1 MSDTRLEVIPL
12 GGLGEFGMNM
22 MALRCRGDIIVI
34 DAGVLFPGH
43 ELLGVD
49 VIVPELEWLVDHR
62 DELRGLVC
70 THGHE
75 DHIGAVPY
83 VLSELNPPVYA
94 TAFTEALIR
103 RKLDEH
109 RLSEKPDLRRMRPG
123 QPFELGCF
131 KVHPIHVTHST
142 VDCVALAV
150 ETPLGTVI
158 HTADFKIDQSPV
170 DGKLFD
176 LHAFAEFGKKGVL
189 LLLSD
194 STNVDRPGFTPSE
207 RAVWPAF
214 EDLFASSESS
224 IFVSC
229 FSSATHRVQQ
239 IIDLSVNF
247 GRKVALVGRS
257 LTTASELAHDLGL
270 LRIPDGTLVR
280 PQDLYKVPRERR
292 TVIVSGTQ
300 GEPLSSMARAAVG
313 QHKYAVIEEG
323 DQVVMSARM
332 IPGNE
337 TAIFRMIDHL
347 CRRGAEVHY
356 GAHSPPWHVSGHAY
370 QEELKLILNLTRP
383 KYFVPVHG
391 EYRQLSGHA
400 RLAAP
405 LRDSGLEE
413 TFVLQSGETLVID
426 EYGARRGDDV
436 PVGRVFI
443 DLGTGDEIV
452 EEMVIRD
459 RRRISE
465 FGVIVPIVSIDSR
478 TGKVVGG
485 PEIIARGYAGADEEE
500 LLEEARELVEQT
512 VETST
517 REETADLGVME
528 EKIRAE
534 IRRYLTRKTSRS
546 NRPLIIPVVLE
557 T

>member
-1 MSDTRLEVIPL
+1 MT
-12 GGLGEFGMNM
+12 
-22 MALRCRGDIIVI
+22 
-34 DAGVLFPGH
+34 AG
-43 ELLGVD
+43 
-49 VIVPELEWLVDHR
+49 
-62 DELRGLVC
+62 
-70 THGHE
+70 
-75 DHIGAVPY
+75 
-83 VLSELNPPVYA
+83 
-94 TAFTEALIR
+94 R
-103 RKLDEH
+103 R
-109 RLSEKPDLRRMRPG
+109 
-123 QPFELGCF
+123 FELGCF
-131 KVHPIHVTHST
+131 VVHPIHVTHST
-142 VDCVALAV
+142 VDCVALAID
-150 ETPLGTVI
+150 TPLGTVI

-176 LHAFAEFGKKGVL
+176 LHTFAEYGKKGVL

-194 STNVDRPGFTPSE
+194 STNADHTGFTPSE

-214 EDLFASSESS
+214 EDLFASSNQAV
-224 IFVSC
+224 FFSC

-239 IIDLSVNF
+239 IIDLSVQY

-257 LTTASELAHDLGL
+257 LTTASELAHELGL

-280 PQDLYKVPRERR
+280 PQDLYKVPRNKQ

-323 DQVVMSARM
+323 DAVVMSARM

-356 GAHSPPWHVSGHAY
+356 GSHTPPWHVSGHGY
-370 QEELKLILNLTRP
+370 QEELKLILNLVRP
-383 KYFVPVHG
+383 RYFVPVHG
-391 EYRQLSGHA
+391 EYRQLTGHA

-405 LRDSGLEE
+405 LRDSGLEK
-413 TFVLQSGETLVID
+413 TFILQTGETLVID
-426 EYGARRGDDV
+426 EYGARKGEDV

-443 DLGTGDEIV
+443 DLGTGDEIL

-465 FGVIVPIVSIDSR
+465 FGVIVAIVSIDSR
-478 TGKVVGG
+478 TGRIESG
-485 PEIIARGYAGADEEE
+485 PEIISRGYAAADEEE
-500 LLEEARELVEQT
+500 LLGEGRALVERV

-517 REETADLGVME
+517 REEVADLGVME
-528 EKIRAE
+528 EKIRSE
-534 IRRYLTRKTSRS
+534 IRRYLTRKTSRA

>member
-1 MSDTRLEVIPL
+1 MIPL

-22 MALRCRGDIIVI
+22 LALRCRGDIVVI

-43 ELLGVD
+43 DLLGVD
-49 VIVPELEWLVDHR
+49 IIVPELEWLAEHR
-62 DELRGLVC
+62 KELRALVC

-103 RKLDEH
+103 RKLEER
-109 RLSEKPDLRRMRPG
+109 RLPNKPDLRRMRPG
-123 QPFELGCF
+123 DRIKAGCF
-131 KVHPIHVTHST
+131 TIQPIHVTHST
-142 VDCVALAV
+142 IDCVALAI

-158 HTADFKIDQSPV
+158 HTGDFKIDQSPV

-176 LHAFAEFGKKGVL
+176 LHTFAEYGKKGVL

-207 RAVWPAF
+207 RSVLPAF
-214 EDLFASSESS
+214 EDLFASSDGA
-224 IFVSC
+224 IFFSC

-239 IIDLSVNF
+239 IIDLSVQYD
-247 GRKVALVGRS
+247 RKVAMIGRS
-257 LTTASELAHDLGL
+257 LTTASELAHELGL
-270 LRIPDGTLVR
+270 LRIPDGTLIR
-280 PQDLYKVPRERR
+280 PQDLHKTPRDQQ
-292 TVIVSGTQ
+292 TLIVSGTQ
-300 GEPLSSMARAAVG
+300 GEPLSSMARASVG
-313 QHKYAVIEEG
+313 QHKHAVIEEG
-323 DQVVMSARM
+323 DNVVMSARM

-356 GAHSPPWHVSGHAY
+356 GTHTPPWHVSGHAY
-370 QEELKLILNLTRP
+370 QEELKLILNLVRP

-400 RLAAP
+400 KLAEP
-405 LRDSGLEE
+405 LRRSGLEE
-413 TFVLQSGETLVID
+413 SFVMQTGETLVID
-426 EYGARRGDDV
+426 EHGARRGEDV
-436 PVGRVFI
+436 QVGRVFI
-443 DLGTGDEIV
+443 DSGTGDEIL
-452 EEMVIRD
+452 EDIVIRD

-465 FGVIVPIVSIDSR
+465 FGVIVPIVSIDGR
-478 TGKVVGG
+478 TGKIVSG
-485 PEIIARGYAGADEEE
+485 PEIISRGYGAADEEE
-500 LLEEARELVEQT
+500 MMDEAAALVQRT
-512 VETST
+512 VESSS
-517 REETADLGVME
+517 REEVADLGVME
-528 EKIRAE
+528 EKIRSE
-534 IRRYLTRKTSRS
+534 IRRYITRKTSRS

>member
-1 MSDTRLEVIPL
+1 
-12 GGLGEFGMNM
+12 MNM
-22 MALRCRGDIIVI
+22 LALRCAGDIVVI

-49 VIVPELEWLVDHR
+49 VIVPELDWLAEHR
-62 DELRGLVC
+62 EELRAVIC

-83 VLSELNPPVYA
+83 VLSELNPPIYA

-103 RKLDEH
+103 RRLEEH
-109 RLSEKPDLRRMRPG
+109 VLANKPDLRRMRAG
-123 QPFELGCF
+123 EVFELGCF
-131 KVHPIHVTHST
+131 RVRPIHVTHST
-142 VDCVALAV
+142 VDCVALAI

-176 LHAFAEFGKKGVL
+176 LHAFGELGSQGVL

-214 EDLFASSESS
+214 EDLFASSDGAM
-224 IFVSC
+224 FFSC

-239 IIDLSVNF
+239 IIDLSYEY

-257 LTTASELAHDLGL
+257 LTTASELAHELGL
-270 LRIPDGTLVR
+270 LRIPGETLVR
-280 PQDLYKVPRERR
+280 PQELHKIPRDEQ

-313 QHKYAVIEEG
+313 QHKFAVIEEG
-323 DQVVMSARM
+323 DDVVMSARM

-337 TAIFRMIDHL
+337 TAVYRMIDHL

-356 GAHSPPWHVSGHAY
+356 GSHAPPWHVSGHAY
-370 QEELKLILNLTRP
+370 QEELKLILNLVRP

-391 EYRQLSGHA
+391 DYRQLSGHA

-405 LRDSGLEE
+405 LRGAGGLKE

-426 EYGARRGDDV
+426 EDGAKRGDEV

-443 DLGTGDEIV
+443 DLGTGDEIL

-465 FGVIVPIVSIDSR
+465 FGVIVPIVSIDSHS
-478 TGKVVGG
+478 GKVASG
-485 PEIIARGYAGADEEE
+485 PEIISRAYAVADEEE
-500 LLEEARELVEQT
+500 LLEGAREIVIAT
-512 VETST
+512 VETSS
-517 REETADLGVME
+517 REEVADLGVME
-528 EKIRAE
+528 EKIRSG
-534 IRRYLTRKTSRS
+534 IRRYLTKKTSRS
-546 NRPLIIPVVLE
+546 SRPLIIPVVLE

>member
-1 MSDTRLEVIPL
+1 
-12 GGLGEFGMNM
+12 MNM
-22 MALRCRGDIIVI
+22 LALRCAGDIVVI

-49 VIVPELEWLVDHR
+49 VIVPELDWLAEHR
-62 DELRGLVC
+62 DELRALVC

-83 VLSELNPPVYA
+83 VLSELNPPIYA

-109 RLSEKPDLRRMRPG
+109 RLPEKPDIRRMRPG
-123 QPFELGCF
+123 ETFELGCF
-131 KVHPIHVTHST
+131 TVRPIHVTHST

-150 ETPLGTVI
+150 ETPLGTVV

-176 LHAFAEFGKKGVL
+176 LHTFGELGKKGVL

-214 EDLFASSESS
+214 EDMFASSDGAM
-224 IFVSC
+224 FFSC

-239 IIDLSVNF
+239 IIDLSYEY
-247 GRKVALVGRS
+247 GRKVAMVGRS
-257 LTTASELAHDLGL
+257 LTTASELAHELGL
-270 LRIPDGTLVR
+270 LRIPDDTLVR
-280 PQDLYKVPRERR
+280 PQDLYKVPRDEQ

-323 DQVVMSARM
+323 DDVIMSARM

-337 TAIFRMIDHL
+337 TAIYRMIDHL

-356 GAHSPPWHVSGHAY
+356 GPHTPPWHVSGHAY
-370 QEELKLILNLTRP
+370 QEELKLILNLVRP

-400 RLAAP
+400 RLASP
-405 LRDSGLEE
+405 LRGSGGLEE
-413 TFVLQSGETLVID
+413 SFVLQSGETLVID
-426 EYGARRGDDV
+426 EDGARRGDEV
-436 PVGRVFI
+436 SVGRVFI
-443 DLGTGDEIV
+443 DQGTGDEIL

-465 FGVIVPIVSIDSR
+465 FGVIVPIVSIDGR
-478 TGKVVGG
+478 TGNVVSG
-485 PEIIARGYAGADEEE
+485 PEIISRGYAVADEEE
-500 LLEEARELVEQT
+500 LLEGARDVVQRT
-512 VETST
+512 VEGST
-517 REETADLGVME
+517 REEVADLGVME
-528 EKIRAE
+528 EKIRSD
-534 IRRYLTRKTSRS
+534 IRRYLTKKTSRS
-546 NRPLIIPVVLE
+546 SRPLIIPVVLE

>member
-1 MSDTRLEVIPL
+1 
-12 GGLGEFGMNM
+12 LGEFGMNM

-43 ELLGVD
+43 EMLGVD
-49 VIVPELEWLVDHR
+49 VIVPELEWLVER
-62 DELRGLVC
+62 RSELRGLIC

-83 VLSELNPPVYA
+83 FLSELNAPLYS

-103 RKLDEH
+103 R
-109 RLSEKPDLRRMRPG
+109 RLEERTLPEKPDLRRMRAG
-123 QPFELGCF
+123 ERFQLGCF
-131 KVHPIHVTHST
+131 SVLPIHVTHST
-142 VDCVALAV
+142 VDCVALAI

-176 LHAFAEFGKKGVL
+176 LHTFAEYGKKGVL
-189 LLLSD
+189 LLLAD

-214 EDLFASSESS
+214 EDLFASCPNAL
-224 IFVSC
+224 FFSC

-239 IIDLSVNF
+239 IIDLSVQF

-257 LTTASELAHDLGL
+257 LTTASELAHELGL

-280 PQDLYKVPRERR
+280 PQDLYKVPRAKQ

-300 GEPLSSMARAAVG
+300 GEPLSSMARVSVG

-323 DQVVMSARM
+323 DSVVMSARM

-337 TAIFRMIDHL
+337 TAIYRMIDHL
-347 CRRGAEVHY
+347 CRRGAEVHH
-356 GAHSPPWHVSGHAY
+356 GSHTPPWHVSGHAY
-370 QEELKLILNLTRP
+370 QEELKIILNLVRP

-405 LRDSGLEE
+405 LRDAGLEE
-413 TFVLQSGETLVID
+413 TFVLQTGETLIID
-426 EYGARRGDDV
+426 EYGARRGGEV

-452 EEMVIRD
+452 EDMIIKD

-478 TGKVVGG
+478 TGRIESG
-485 PEIIARGYAGADEEE
+485 PEIISRGYAAADEEE
-500 LLEEARELVEQT
+500 LLEEGRELVEG
-512 VETST
+512 VFESST
-517 REETADLGVME
+517 REEIADLGVME
-528 EKIRAE
+528 EKIRSE
-534 IRRYLTRKTSRS
+534 IRRYLTRKTSRA
-546 NRPLIIPVVLE
+546 NRPLIIPVILE

>member
-1 MSDTRLEVIPL
+1 
-12 GGLGEFGMNM
+12 MNM
-22 MALRCRGDIIVI
+22 LALRCNGDIVVI

-49 VIVPELEWLVDHR
+49 VIVPELEWLVEHKN
-62 DELRGLVC
+62 ELRALIC

-83 VLSELNPPVYA
+83 VLNELNPPVYA

-103 RKLDEH
+103 RKLEER
-109 RLSEKPDLRRMRPG
+109 RLPQKPDLRRMRAG
-123 QPFELGCF
+123 ERFKVGCF
-131 KVHPIHVTHST
+131 TIEPIHVTHST
-142 VDCVALAV
+142 VDCVALAI
-150 ETPLGTVI
+150 ETPLGTVL
-158 HTADFKIDQSPV
+158 HTGDFKIDQSPV
-170 DGKLFD
+170 DGRLFD
-176 LHAFAEFGKKGVL
+176 LHAFAEHGKKGVL

-214 EDLFASSESS
+214 EDLFAASDGA
-224 IFVSC
+224 IFFSC

-239 IIDLSVNF
+239 IIDLSINY

-257 LTTASELAHDLGL
+257 LTTASELAHELGR
-270 LRIPDGTLVR
+270 LRIPDGALVR
-280 PQDLYKVPRERR
+280 PQDLHKVPRDER

-313 QHKYAVIEEG
+313 QHKFAVIEEG
-323 DQVVMSARM
+323 DDVVMSARM

-356 GAHSPPWHVSGHAY
+356 GSHTPPWHVSGHAY
-370 QEELKLILNLTRP
+370 QEELKLILNLARP

-405 LRDSGLEE
+405 LRDAGLKE
-413 TFVLQSGETLVID
+413 TFVLQTGETLVID
-426 EYGARRGDDV
+426 ERGARKGDEV

-443 DLGTGDEIV
+443 DLGTGDEIL

-478 TGKVVGG
+478 TGKVVSG
-485 PEIIARGYAGADEEE
+485 PEIISRGYVAADEEE
-500 LLEEARELVEQT
+500 LLEEARNVVQRT
-512 VETST
+512 VESST
-517 REETADLGVME
+517 REEVADLGVME
-528 EKIRAE
+528 EKIRSE
-534 IRRYLTRKTSRS
+534 IRRYLTRKTSRAS
-546 NRPLIIPVVLE
+546 RPLIIPVVLE